1 MGAPRG
7 ERWAVVEGVFGVGG
21 PKCNRLLECVGL
33 LPVLEDAGV
42 ERREVELRRHGCWCN
57 SPSLP
62 GSLCGCEL
70 ILRSFGEDIACP
82 SPGRVFP
89 AVPPGLPDH
98 PGHSLAPCGGVTGEF
113 YLRDDPGLFSQL
125 GGDGPVWSG
134 TGLTPSPARWS
145 AVSSR
150 ASSSVA
156 CVVGIVHAL
165 HLQENHGPD
174 ASGLIHVEARRQMR
188 EAKPTADR
196 CAMTHVLFVDDD
208 ERVLRG
214 IRRTMRTT
222 HPDWEMSFAG
232 DSEEALQQ
240 LEESGADVIVSDAQ
254 MPGVDG
260 LALLQLV
267 RMRYPETARIMLTG
281 QVKKEQT
288 YEAVGLV
295 HQFLAKPVPPTEL
308 QAAIDRALHLRGL
321 LDDHTLR
328 SVVSRMRALP
338 SQPDVYTRLMRAV
351 RSEDVGLD
359 EIAGIVEENPS
370 VAARVLQLVN
380 SAFFGLPRPTAS
392 IKEAVVFIGTK
403 TLRTLVLSVEAFRD
417 LELGSAANG
426 LDPDALQ
433 EHAVTTARIAAE
445 IVSADDKEVAYSAG
459 LLHSIGVLVLASQLS
474 DEWGRIVAEAAE
486 SQRSLLEVE
495 RLVLGV
501 DHGQIAAASA
511 QPLGP
516 SPRCDR
522 GRSATSQSCTRDRI
536 WRQAGRCH
544 SRRITSRR
552 RDLRRHSCP
561 VSSAP
566 RSIVTT

>member
-1 MGAPRG
+1 
-7 ERWAVVEGVFGVGG
+7 
-21 PKCNRLLECVGL
+21 
-33 LPVLEDAGV
+33 
-42 ERREVELRRHGCWCN
+42 
-57 SPSLP
+57 
-62 GSLCGCEL
+62 
-70 ILRSFGEDIACP
+70 
-82 SPGRVFP
+82 
-89 AVPPGLPDH
+89 
-98 PGHSLAPCGGVTGEF
+98 
-113 YLRDDPGLFSQL
+113 
-125 GGDGPVWSG
+125 
-134 TGLTPSPARWS
+134 
-145 AVSSR
+145 
-150 ASSSVA
+150 
-156 CVVGIVHAL
+156 
-165 HLQENHGPD
+165 
-174 ASGLIHVEARRQMR
+174 
-188 EAKPTADR
+188 
-196 CAMTHVLFVDDD
+196 MTHVLFVDDD

-222 HPDWEMSFAG
+222 HPDWDMSFAG
-232 DSEEALQQ
+232 DSEEALEQ
-240 LEESGADVIVSDAQ
+240 LEKTGADVIVSDAQ

-308 QAAIDRALHLRGL
+308 QAAIDRALHLRAL
-321 LDDHTLR
+321 LDNHTLR

-359 EIAGIVEENPS
+359 EIASIVEENPS

-426 LDPDALQ
+426 LNPDALQ

-445 IVSADDKEVAYSAG
+445 IVSAEDKEVAYSAG

-474 DEWGRIVAEAAE
+474 EEWERIVSEARE
-486 SQRSLLEVE
+486 SQRSLLDVE

-501 DHGQIAAASA
+501 DHGQIAAALLSLWGLPHDVIEAVA
-511 QPLGP
+511 QHLNPAPVAGFGGKLVGVTHVASRLADETCAP
-516 SPRCDR
+516 YLAGVVSTPIDR
-522 GRSATSQSCTRDRI
+522 DYLVADGSDSSLDDWRYLAEQIGEESTR
-536 WRQAGRCH
+536 
-544 SRRITSRR
+544 
-552 RDLRRHSCP
+552 
-561 VSSAP
+561 
-566 RSIVTT
+566 

>member
-1 MGAPRG
+1 
-7 ERWAVVEGVFGVGG
+7 
-21 PKCNRLLECVGL
+21 
-33 LPVLEDAGV
+33 
-42 ERREVELRRHGCWCN
+42 
-57 SPSLP
+57 
-62 GSLCGCEL
+62 
-70 ILRSFGEDIACP
+70 
-82 SPGRVFP
+82 
-89 AVPPGLPDH
+89 
-98 PGHSLAPCGGVTGEF
+98 
-113 YLRDDPGLFSQL
+113 
-125 GGDGPVWSG
+125 
-134 TGLTPSPARWS
+134 
-145 AVSSR
+145 
-150 ASSSVA
+150 
-156 CVVGIVHAL
+156 
-165 HLQENHGPD
+165 
-174 ASGLIHVEARRQMR
+174 
-188 EAKPTADR
+188 
-196 CAMTHVLFVDDD
+196 MTHVLFVDDD

-445 IVSADDKEVAYSAG
+445 VVSADDKEVAYSAG

-474 DEWGRIVAEAAE
+474 DEWGRIVAEARE

-501 DHGQIAAASA
+501 DHGQIAAALLSLWGLPHDVIEAVA
-511 QPLGP
+511 QHLNPAPVTGFGGKLVGVTHVASRLADEICP
-516 SPRCDR
+516 PFLPGVVGTPIDR
-522 GRSATSQSCTRDRI
+522 DYLMADGSDASLDDWRYLAEQIGEESTR
-536 WRQAGRCH
+536 
-544 SRRITSRR
+544 
-552 RDLRRHSCP
+552 
-561 VSSAP
+561 
-566 RSIVTT
+566 